1 MAKAGSAMQEDD
13 FEEVEKIGRGTFGE
27 VFKARAKGGRCG
39 GCHASPSPRDAWLV
53 SVEVGGGEVS
63 FQTPPPGVSGTPPP
77 LLWQVPKI
85 SKIPSG
91 NSGGTSKDCLFS
103 SLLSIAFFWRVWCFF
118 LLQNAKKMSNMSNNL
133 KE

>member
-1 MAKAGSAMQEDD
+1 MQEDD

-63 FQTPPPGVSGTPPP
+63 FQTPPPGCPEPHPPFFGRFQKYRKFLP
-77 LLWQVPKI
+77 AIAEEHQK
-85 SKIPSG
+85 
-91 NSGGTSKDCLFS
+91 
-103 SLLSIAFFWRVWCFF
+103 IAFSPHF
-118 LLQNAKKMSNMSNNL
+118 
-133 KE
+133 